1 MSKIFE
7 DKSSILHHN
16 LIFLWC
22 IFINLIGF
30 ILFIISDKKSLSGLV
45 FLLLLVVVSFI
56 YFSRKTSK
64 IVFFEKY
71 CVIYSAPF
79 FKHKYFLNDIKII
92 VKSNKIISIKI
103 AKTII
108 SYYSVLLKNEVRAE
122 FIKYV
127 EGRND
132 INSKFF

>member
-7 DKSSILHHN
+7 DKSSVLNNN

-22 IFINLIGF
+22 IFINLMGF

-45 FLLLLVVVSFI
+45 FLILLVVVSSI

-71 CVIYSAPF
+71 CAIYSTPF
-79 FKHKYFLNDIKII
+79 FKHKYCLNDIKII

-108 SYYSVLLKNEVRAE
+108 PYYSVLLKNDMRVE

-132 INSKFF
+132 IYLCNE